1 MDLPHE
7 ERLTKVEDRAK
18 SNTHRIEKLEKR
30 QDNLEEL
37 IGTVKVLATRQEVVE
52 SDVKEIKNEV
62 KEINAKP
69 GKRWESL
76 VEKAILTLVAGLI
89 GFLLA
94 QIGIK

>member
-7 ERLTKVEDRAK
+7 ERLTKCEDRAK
-18 SNTHRIEKLEKR
+18 SNTRRIEKIEER

-37 IGTVKVLATRQEVVE
+37 IGTVKVLASRQEVVE

-76 VEKAILTLVAGLI
+76 IEKVVMALAAALV

-94 QIGIK
+94 QIGL